1 MPFAMNDSL
10 LSPSKEA
17 RKHRPYRSLYAALLF
32 QSFRDA
38 VAEAMPKEAPDE
50 RNEAAP
56 KKRRSA
62 LGRST
67 LTPQA

>member
-1 MPFAMNDSL
+1 MNDTT

-38 VAEAMPKEAPDE
+38 LAKAMPEGSPVDRDEAT
-50 RNEAAP
+50 P
-56 KKRRSA
+56 KKRRATS
-62 LGRST
+62 GPST
-67 LTPQA
+67 LVPRA